1 MKMRKMLTFL
11 AIAALA
17 ACSSAT
23 KDIEVDAM
31 ADASVD
37 FSTYQTYGWVAASAI
52 VSDAYA
58 QWEAPG
64 FDPVAE
70 IKTQVD
76 AALQKR
82 GMTEVF
88 VDPDDLVAFSVG
100 LDMDALGVKLDP
112 DTDTQMLANIPQ
124 GGLALLMADS
134 QTGYLSWIGVAT
146 GDVQDNPDDQTV
158 KKRLEYAVSE
168 LIKRLPQ

>member
-1 MKMRKMLTFL
+1 MKRMITFL
-11 AIAALA
+11 SIAALA
-17 ACSSAT
+17 ACSSVT

-31 ADASVD
+31 ADANVD
-37 FSTYQTYGWVAASAI
+37 FSAYQTYGWVAASAI

-64 FDPVAE
+64 FDPVVE

-82 GMTEVF
+82 GMTEDS
-88 VDPDDLVAFSVG
+88 VDPDVLVAFSVG
-100 LDMDALGVKLDP
+100 LDMDALGVKQDP

-146 GDVQDNPDDQTV
+146 GDVQDNPDDETV

-168 LIKRLPQ
+168 LIKKLPR